1 MARNGSLPGPLNG
14 IRVLD
19 FTRHLAG
26 AGSTRILATLGAE
39 ILRIEWPHPPALDF
53 LRLSGPHADGR
64 PGMNR
69 GGFFAQINVG
79 KKSVAIDMSTEAGK
93 AIARELIPHCDVI
106 AESFS
111 PGVMKRWGLD
121 YESVRALR
129 PDIIYLSASGFGQTG
144 PYAGYRSVGP
154 TAQAY
159 SGLTATS
166 GLPDREPAGW
176 GFSYMDHMGAVM
188 NAAAILMGL
197 ERRRATGEGEFFDA
211 GQSQHGCAL
220 LGPMLLDVSLNG
232 AQVRPKGNRDLYGN
246 FCPNNAYRCRGE
258 DSWLAISV
266 REPHEWAALC
276 ETIGA
281 DDLVARPELAT
292 LAGRLAHEDEID
304 SRIEAWTQPC
314 DAHEAMAALQEAG
327 VPAGVAQTVEDKVHR
342 DPQLAFRG
350 LYTTLDDPV
359 LGEKRYEDV
368 PVTMEGFEV
377 GVPGPSPWLGAD
389 TRDVLGGLLGYSG
402 EKLEQL
408 KAEAIIDDAIT
419 LEEAQA
425 V

>member
-1 MARNGSLPGPLNG
+1 MPEAGSLPHPLDG

-69 GGFFAQINVG
+69 GGFFAQVNVG
-79 KKSVAIDMSTEAGK
+79 KKSIAIDMSTDEGRG
-93 AIARELIPHCDVI
+93 IARELVPHCDVV

-111 PGVMKRWGLD
+111 PGVMARWGLD
-121 YESVRALR
+121 YEGARALR
-129 PDIIYLSASGFGQTG
+129 PDVIYLSASGFGQTG

-197 ERRRATGEGEFFDA
+197 ERRRVTGEGEFFDA

-220 LGPMLLDVSLNG
+220 LGPMLLDVAQNG
-232 AQVRPKGNRDLYGN
+232 SQVRPRGNRDLYGN

-266 REPHEWAALC
+266 REPQEWSALC
-276 ETIGA
+276 EVMGA
-281 DDLVARPELAT
+281 EDLGGRAELAT

-304 SRIEAWTQPC
+304 ARIQAWAASR
-314 DAHEAMAALQEAG
+314 DAREAMVALQEAG
-327 VPAGVAQTVEDKVHR
+327 VPAGVAQTVEDKVRH

-350 LYTTLDDPV
+350 LYKTLDDPV
-359 LGEKRYEDV
+359 LGPKRYEDV
-368 PVTMEGFEV
+368 PVTMSGLEV
-377 GVPGPSPWLGAD
+377 GVASPSPWLGAD
-389 TRDVLGGLLGYSG
+389 TRDVLRGLLGYS
-402 EKLEQL
+402 EEVLEQL
-408 KAEAIIDDAIT
+408 KANAIIDDAIT
-419 LEEAQA
+419 LEEAQRA
-425 V
+425 

>member
-1 MARNGSLPGPLNG
+1 MSGEGAPRGPLEG
-14 IRVLD
+14 VRVLD

-26 AGSTRILATLGAE
+26 AGSTRILALLGAE

-79 KKSVAIDMSTEAGK
+79 KRSVAIDMSTDAGK

-111 PGVMKRWGLD
+111 PGVMRRWELD
-121 YESVRALR
+121 YEAARAIR
-129 PDIIYLSASGFGQTG
+129 PDVIYLSASGFGQTG

-232 AQVRPKGNRDLYGN
+232 ARVRPKGNRDLYDN

-266 REPHEWAALC
+266 REPEEWAALC
-276 ETIGA
+276 AVTGA
-281 DDLVARPELAT
+281 DDLAARADLAT
-292 LAGRLAHEDEID
+292 LAGRLAHEDAID
-304 SRIEAWTQPC
+304 ARIEAWTRER
-314 DAHEAMAALQEAG
+314 DAREAMVALQEAG
-327 VPAGVAQTVEDKVHR
+327 VPAGVAQTVADKVER

-350 LYTTLDDPV
+350 LYATLADPV
-359 LGEKRYEDV
+359 LGERRYEDA
-368 PVTMEGFEV
+368 PMRMEGFAV

-389 TRDVLGGLLGYSG
+389 TRDVLRDLLGYS
-402 EKLEQL
+402 EERLERL
-408 KAEAIIDDAIT
+408 KADAVIDDAIT
-419 LEEAQA
+419 LEEARRA
-425 V
+425 

>member
-1 MARNGSLPGPLNG
+1 MPENGSLPHPLDG

-39 ILRIEWPHPPALDF
+39 ILRVEWPHPPALDF

-69 GGFFAQINVG
+69 GGFFAQVNVG
-79 KKSVAIDMSTEAGK
+79 KKSIAIDMSTDAGRG
-93 AIARELIPHCDVI
+93 IARELVPHCDVV

-111 PGVMKRWGLD
+111 PGVMARWGLD
-121 YESVRALR
+121 YEAVRALR

-220 LGPMLLDVSLNG
+220 LGPMLLDVAQNG
-232 AQVRPKGNRDLYGN
+232 AQVRPRGNRDLYGN

-266 REPHEWAALC
+266 REPAGMVGALRGHGGGRPRGPR
-276 ETIGA
+276 GA
-281 DDLVARPELAT
+281 GHARGTARARGRDRRAHTGVDGRARRARGDGGAPGRGRPRGGRADGRGQGQARPPA
-292 LAGRLAHEDEID
+292 RLP
-304 SRIEAWTQPC
+304 R
-314 DAHEAMAALQEAG
+314 ALQDSGRPCAGDEA
-327 VPAGVAQTVEDKVHR
+327 VR
-342 DPQLAFRG
+342 
-350 LYTTLDDPV
+350 
-359 LGEKRYEDV
+359 DV
-368 PVTMEGFEV
+368 PVTMSGLEV
-377 GVPGPSPWLGAD
+377 GVASPSPWLGAD
-389 TRDVLGGLLGYSG
+389 TRDVLRGLLGYS
-402 EKLEQL
+402 EERLEQL
-408 KAEAIIDDAIT
+408 KANAIIDDAIT
-419 LEEAQA
+419 LEEAQRA
-425 V
+425 

>member
-1 MARNGSLPGPLNG
+1 MPGPLDG

-53 LRLSGPHADGR
+53 LRLSGPHADGK

-79 KKSVAIDMSTEAGK
+79 KKSVAIDMSTDAGK
-93 AIARELIPHCDVI
+93 EIARELIPHCDVL

-121 YESVRALR
+121 YEAVRAIR

-220 LGPMLLDVSLNG
+220 LGPMLLDVAMNG
-232 AQVRPKGNRDLYGN
+232 AQVRPNGNRDLYGN

-258 DSWLAISV
+258 DSWLTISV
-266 REPHEWAALC
+266 REPDEWKALC
-276 ETIGA
+276 EVMGA
-281 DDLVARPELAT
+281 ADLGEREELTT
-292 LAGRLAHEDEID
+292 LAGRLEHESEID
-304 SRIEAWTQPC
+304 ARIRSWLLAR
-314 DAHEAMAALQEAG
+314 DAREIMVALQEAG
-327 VPAGVAQTVEDKVHR
+327 VPAGVAQTVEDKVHH

-350 LYTTLDDPV
+350 LYTALDDPL
-359 LGEKRYEDV
+359 LGGRRYEDV
-368 PVTMEGFEV
+368 PVTMSGFEV

-389 TRDVLGGLLGYSG
+389 TRDVLRDLLGYPDQ
-402 EKLEQL
+402 KLEQL
-408 KAEAIIDDAIT
+408 KADAIIDDAIT

-425 V
+425 S

>member
-1 MARNGSLPGPLNG
+1 MSGGPLDG
-14 IRVLD
+14 VRVLD

-79 KKSVAIDMSTEAGK
+79 KRSVAIDMATDAGK
-93 AIARELIPHCDVI
+93 GIARELIPHCDVI

-121 YESVRALR
+121 YEAARALR
-129 PDIIYLSASGFGQTG
+129 ADVIYLSASGFGQTG

-166 GLPDREPAGW
+166 GLPEREPAGW

-232 AQVRPKGNRDLYGN
+232 SRVHPKGNRDLYGN

-266 REPHEWAALC
+266 REPEEWAALC
-276 ETIGA
+276 AVIGA
-281 DDLVARPELAT
+281 DDLAGRAELAT
-292 LAGRLAHEDEID
+292 LAGRLAHEDAN
-304 SRIEAWTQPC
+304 RRAHRGV
-314 DAHEAMAALQEAG
+314 DAGAGRARGDGRAAGGGRARGRRADGRGQGAAR
-327 VPAGVAQTVEDKVHR
+327 PAGW
-342 DPQLAFRG
+342 
-350 LYTTLDDPV
+350 
-359 LGEKRYEDV
+359 
-368 PVTMEGFEV
+368 
-377 GVPGPSPWLGAD
+377 PSAGS
-389 TRDVLGGLLGYSG
+389 TRRSATPCWASACTRTRPCGWRASRW
-402 EKLEQL
+402 
-408 KAEAIIDDAIT
+408 A
-419 LEEAQA
+419 
-425 V
+425 

>member
-1 MARNGSLPGPLNG
+1 MTANGSATGPLDG

-69 GGFFAQINVG
+69 GGFFAQVNVG
-79 KKSVAIDMSTEAGK
+79 KRSIAIDMSTDAGK
-93 AIARELIPHCDVI
+93 DIARELIPHCDVI

-111 PGVMKRWGLD
+111 PGVMARWGLD
-121 YESVRALR
+121 YEAVRAIR

-220 LGPMLLDVSLNG
+220 LGPMLLDVSLNE
-232 AQVRPKGNRDLYGN
+232 AQVRPRGNRDLYGN

-266 REPHEWAALC
+266 REPEEWAGLC
-276 ETIGA
+276 DVIGA
-281 DDLVARPELAT
+281 DDLGQRADLAT
-292 LAGRLAHEDEID
+292 LDGRIAHEDEID
-304 SRIEAWTQPC
+304 ARIETWTLPR
-314 DAHEAMAALQEAG
+314 DAREAMVALQEAG
-327 VPAGVAQTVEDKVHR
+327 VPAGVTQTVEDKVQH
-342 DPQLAFRG
+342 DPQLAYRG

-359 LGEKRYEDV
+359 LGEKRYEGI
-368 PVTMEGFEV
+368 PVTMSGFEV
-377 GVPGPSPWLGAD
+377 GVRSPSPWLGAD
-389 TRDVLGGLLGYSG
+389 TRDVLRDLLGYS
-402 EKLEQL
+402 EERLEEL
-408 KAEAIIDDAIT
+408 KADAIIDDAIS
-419 LEEAQA
+419 LEEAQRA
-425 V
+425 